1 MSEQTLKLIIHD
13 VIEDGNDVILLDLRA
28 EDQSDLPE
36 FSAGAHIDIC
46 ADNGI
51 TRQYSLCNA
60 SHERHR
66 YLVAV
71 LLASPSRGCS
81 AEGAR
86 LLWPC
91 FLCAS
96 AAGGGREARV

>member
-51 TRQYSLCNA
+51 TRAGSFPICA
-60 SHERHR
+60 GEGGSFE
-66 YLVAV
+66 LV
-71 LLASPSRGCS
+71 
-81 AEGAR
+81 
-86 LLWPC
+86 
-91 FLCAS
+91 
-96 AAGGGREARV
+96 GR

>member
-60 SHERHR
+60 SHERATLGGPR
-66 YLVAV
+66 A
-71 LLASPSRGCS
+71 ASGRG
-81 AEGAR
+81 A
-86 LLWPC
+86 LT
-91 FLCAS
+91 
-96 AAGGGREARV
+96 